1 MQKKQKALARVLCVV
16 LSLCCVLMSAPL
28 TYAEGLLQLV
38 IDDNVYNRVI
48 LDAGSLELYHWKFD
62 ASEDKLT
69 LKNFGTSSS
78 PKGQI
83 FAFPY
88 GGAMTI
94 ELIGDNYIRLDD
106 SSPLL
111 VVGDITFTGTGRLT
125 VYSNSMYC
133 ISTDYSV
140 SVTES
145 ASLHLEGM
153 AGIMAL
159 KGFSADTTG
168 SVIIN
173 ATLRLIRR
181 PSRSC
186 AATAPAWR
194 CATGFTPSTT
204 SRAT

>member
-1 MQKKQKALARVLCVV
+1 MKKKQKALARVLCLV

-62 ASEDKLT
+62 ASEDTLI

-78 PKGQI
+78 PKGKI

-106 SSPLL
+106 ASPLL
-111 VVGDITFTGTGRLT
+111 VVGDITFTGTGKLT
-125 VYSNSMYC
+125 VYCKLVTVLAERACYIVYVICWSILLAKYSNM
-133 ISTDYSV
+133 
-140 SVTES
+140 
-145 ASLHLEGM
+145 
-153 AGIMAL
+153 
-159 KGFSADTTG
+159 
-168 SVIIN
+168 VI
-173 ATLRLIRR
+173 
-181 PSRSC
+181 
-186 AATAPAWR
+186 
-194 CATGFTPSTT
+194 
-204 SRAT
+204 